1 MNLERASER
10 CARLNNGDA
19 SASLAARRTDRT
31 TSASES
37 SSHEA
42 ATLRN
47 LKNAGARLERQ
58 RTQSIRARA
67 SSPESTP
74 TLMAGLTITTPPP
87 PPPDQQ
93 SEVAWPKVKASR
105 VVPVDA
111 NDEPTPAVD
120 AGGSSRLR
128 RSAEDLRESVLSASG
143 SFVNGARVRA
153 AAPPTSAAP
162 SSPTPAPVLTTP
174 PPPLARRSYP

>member
-58 RTQSIRARA
+58 RTQSIRAR
-67 SSPESTP
+67 
-74 TLMAGLTITTPPP
+74 
-87 PPPDQQ
+87 QQ
-93 SEVAWPKVKASR
+93 PGEHADSDGRSDHHDAAAAAARPAERGGVAKVKASR

-111 NDEPTPAVD
+111 NDEPTPALD

-153 AAPPTSAAP
+153 AAR
-162 SSPTPAPVLTTP
+162 P
-174 PPPLARRSYP
+174 PPPSLDRTPHRPRRRHPRARRSYP

>member
-87 PPPDQQ
+87 PPPPDQ
-93 SEVAWPKVKASR
+93 
-105 VVPVDA
+105 
-111 NDEPTPAVD
+111 
-120 AGGSSRLR
+120 
-128 RSAEDLRESVLSASG
+128 
-143 SFVNGARVRA
+143 
-153 AAPPTSAAP
+153 
-162 SSPTPAPVLTTP
+162 
-174 PPPLARRSYP
+174 

>member
-19 SASLAARRTDRT
+19 TASLAARRTDRT

-74 TLMAGLTITTPPP
+74 PLMAGLTITTPPP

-93 SEVAWPKVKASR
+93 SEVAWPKVSDR

-111 NDEPTPAVD
+111 NDEPTPALD
-120 AGGSSRLR
+120 AGGSS
-128 RSAEDLRESVLSASG
+128 A
-143 SFVNGARVRA
+143 
-153 AAPPTSAAP
+153 SAAQP
-162 SSPTPAPVLTTP
+162 RPA
-174 PPPLARRSYP
+174 